1 MLNKGWIKLA
11 AGKNPQIRIEDIKRI
26 PISHSFHSPT
36 FFKEIVECVS
46 SILKINDTKLFMEKL
61 TQIDKLIYK
70 LYDLEDNEINI
81 IEKWL
86 FNKYNL

>member
-1 MLNKGWIKLA
+1 
-11 AGKNPQIRIEDIKRI
+11 
-26 PISHSFHSPT
+26 
-36 FFKEIVECVS
+36 
-46 SILKINDTKLFMEKL
+46 MEKL

-86 FNKYNL
+86 LDKYNL

>member
-26 PISHSFHSPT
+26 PISYSFHSPT

-61 TQIDKLIYK
+61 TQIDKLI
-70 LYDLEDNEINI
+70 INYMTWKI
-81 IEKWL
+81 MK
-86 FNKYNL
+86 